1 MFKNII
7 LMSFLVFASNLH
19 ADCLLEMSSGD
30 LLKFNKREITIDSS
44 CSKFTIYFKHEGVM
58 AAKTFGHNVV
68 IVEKK
73 NFEKVK
79 SRIDMKLGEEA
90 GYLPDMP
97 EIVAKT
103 GIIGGGTKTSVTI
116 DATKL
121 SKDFEYMFFGSFPGH
136 HGGMQGPVKII

>member
-1 MFKNII
+1 MLKNII
-7 LMSFLVFASNLH
+7 LISCLVLASNLH
-19 ADCLLEMSSGD
+19 AECSLEMSSGD
-30 LLKFNKREITIDSS
+30 LLKFNKRELIIDSS
-44 CSKFTIYFKHEGVM
+44 CSNFTIYFKHEGVM

-79 SRIDMKLGEEA
+79 SRIDMKLGEEV

-103 GIIGGGTKTSVTI
+103 GIIGGGAKTSVTI

-121 SKDFEYMFFGSFPGH
+121 SKDSEYMFFCSFPGH
-136 HGGMQGPVKII
+136 YGGMQGPVNII